1 MRGFLTEASSA
12 YDLNVM
18 RITAVVE
25 AANRQ
30 REINFHEA
38 ELKVMQESGTDD
50 ELTMLLEAAESD
62 FVENIRKAL
71 DKLRQAIVEFFSKC
85 RQKLVELMSKR
96 DDQNALDKIKK
107 RLKLLPII
115 GKKKVMIE
123 DYEEEQKIY
132 EKGMKGMNNLA
143 AKLDGGQE
151 VTPDDVSAVIND
163 FDEAWDSAIGAANAK
178 TVTVADAINEAQKLI
193 AKGSNDLKAREDD
206 ALKAIERAK
215 KEAEKVN
222 ANVANQIANG
232 ICHFTKTAQTGFHR
246 CVNGIM
252 ATIKKSIAGFKKEAP
267 ANSAPKSEPK
277 PTEAPAASSAEKD
290 AADDAPD
297 TKTES
302 TDESDA
308 EMEKLAKQANDANS
322 KDSMDE
328 DADDDIDLGFDI
340 ADDEALTAGFGGIDD
355 VDSDDD
361 TLDDLSIDDDDDE
374 DECGQECGY
383 ECRESSDDAY
393 LASLAGVALES
404 THEHEAGYSSLL
416 DDIMNL

>member
-12 YDLNVM
+12 YDINVM

-206 ALKAIERAK
+206 ALKAIDRAK

-252 ATIKKSIAGFKKEAP
+252 ATIKRSIAGFKKEAP
-267 ANSAPKSEPK
+267 ANSAPKAEPK
-277 PTEAPAASSAEKD
+277 PTEAPEASSAEKG

-302 TDESDA
+302 ADESDA

-361 TLDDLSIDDDDDE
+361 TLDDLSIDDDEDD
-374 DECGQECGY
+374 DECGQECGF
-383 ECRESSDDAY
+383 ECRESADDAY
-393 LASLAGVALES
+393 LARLAGVTMES
-404 THEHEAGYSSLL
+404 TETHDAGYDALME
-416 DDIMNL
+416 DIMNL

>member
-38 ELKVMQESGTDD
+38 ELKVMHESGTDD

-62 FVENIRKAL
+62 FIENIRKAL

-132 EKGMKGMNNLA
+132 ESSMKSMNNLA
-143 AKLDGGQE
+143 AKLEGGQE
-151 VTPDDVSAVIND
+151 VTPDDVSSIINS
-163 FDEAWDSAIGAANAK
+163 FDDMWDKAIGAANAK
-178 TVTVADAINEAQKLI
+178 TVTVADAINEAQKMI
-193 AKGSNDLKAREDD
+193 AQGSNDLKAREQD
-206 ALKAIERAK
+206 ALKAIDRAK
-215 KEAEKVN
+215 KDAEKVN

-252 ATIKKSIAGFKKEAP
+252 ATIKRSIAGFKKEAP
-267 ANSAPKSEPK
+267 ANSAPKDEPK

-374 DECGQECGY
+374 DEC
-383 ECRESSDDAY
+383 CRESADDAY
-393 LASLAGVALES
+393 LARLAGVTMES
-404 THEHEAGYSSLL
+404 TETHDAGYDALMN
-416 DDIMNL
+416 DIMNL

>member
-62 FVENIRKAL
+62 FIENIRKAL

-132 EKGMKGMNNLA
+132 ESSMKSMNNLA
-143 AKLDGGQE
+143 AKLEGGQE
-151 VTPDDVSAVIND
+151 VTPDDVSSIINS
-163 FDEAWDSAIGAANAK
+163 FDDMWDKAIGAANAK
-178 TVTVADAINEAQKLI
+178 TVTVADAINEAQKMI
-193 AKGSNDLKAREDD
+193 AQGSNDLKAREQD
-206 ALKAIERAK
+206 ALKAIDRAK
-215 KEAEKVN
+215 KDAEKVN

-252 ATIKKSIAGFKKEAP
+252 ATIKRSIAGFKKEAP
-267 ANSAPKSEPK
+267 ANSAPKDEPK

-374 DECGQECGY
+374 DEC
-383 ECRESSDDAY
+383 CRESADDAY
-393 LASLAGVALES
+393 LARLAGVTMES
-404 THEHEAGYSSLL
+404 TETHDAGYDALMN
-416 DDIMNL
+416 DIMNL

>member
-62 FVENIRKAL
+62 FIENIRKAL

-132 EKGMKGMNNLA
+132 ESSMKSMNNLA
-143 AKLDGGQE
+143 AKLEGGQE
-151 VTPDDVSAVIND
+151 VTPDDVSSIINS
-163 FDEAWDSAIGAANAK
+163 FDDMWDKAIGAANAK
-178 TVTVADAINEAQKLI
+178 TVTVADAINEAQKMI
-193 AKGSNDLKAREDD
+193 AQGSNDLKAREQD
-206 ALKAIERAK
+206 ALKAIDRAK
-215 KEAEKVN
+215 KDAEKVN

-252 ATIKKSIAGFKKEAP
+252 ATIKRSIAGFKKEAP
-267 ANSAPKSEPK
+267 ANSAPKDEPK

-361 TLDDLSIDDDDDE
+361 TLDDLSIDDDDDDE
-374 DECGQECGY
+374 DEC
-383 ECRESSDDAY
+383 CRESADDAY
-393 LASLAGVALES
+393 LARLAGVTMES
-404 THEHEAGYSSLL
+404 TETHDAGYDALM

>member
-132 EKGMKGMNNLA
+132 ESSMKSMNNLA
-143 AKLDGGQE
+143 AKLEGGQE
-151 VTPDDVSAVIND
+151 VTPDDVSSIINS
-163 FDEAWDSAIGAANAK
+163 FDDMWDKAIGAANAK
-178 TVTVADAINEAQKLI
+178 TVTVADAINEAQKMI
-193 AKGSNDLKAREDD
+193 AQGSNDLKAREQD
-206 ALKAIERAK
+206 ALKAIDRAK
-215 KEAEKVN
+215 KDAEKVN

-252 ATIKKSIAGFKKEAP
+252 ATIKRSIAGFKKEAP
-267 ANSAPKSEPK
+267 ANSAPKAEPK

-361 TLDDLSIDDDDDE
+361 TLDDLSIDDDE
-374 DECGQECGY
+374 DE
-383 ECRESSDDAY
+383 DDAY
-393 LASLAGVALES
+393 LARLAGVTMES
-404 THEHEAGYSSLL
+404 TETHDAGYDALME
-416 DDIMNL
+416 DIMNL

>member
-62 FVENIRKAL
+62 FIENIRKAL

-132 EKGMKGMNNLA
+132 ESSMKSMNNLA
-143 AKLDGGQE
+143 AKLEGGQE
-151 VTPDDVSAVIND
+151 VTPDDVSSIINS
-163 FDEAWDSAIGAANAK
+163 FDDMWDKAIGAANAK
-178 TVTVADAINEAQKLI
+178 TVTVADAINEAQKMI
-193 AKGSNDLKAREDD
+193 AQGSNDLKAREQD
-206 ALKAIERAK
+206 ALKAIDRAK
-215 KEAEKVN
+215 KDAEKVN

-252 ATIKKSIAGFKKEAP
+252 ATIKRSIAGFKKEAP
-267 ANSAPKSEPK
+267 ANSAPKDEPK

-361 TLDDLSIDDDDDE
+361 TLDDLSIDDDDDDE
-374 DECGQECGY
+374 DECR
-383 ECRESSDDAY
+383 RESADDAY
-393 LASLAGVALES
+393 LARLAGVTMES
-404 THEHEAGYSSLL
+404 TETHDAGYDALM

>member
-62 FVENIRKAL
+62 FIENIRKAL

-132 EKGMKGMNNLA
+132 ESSMKSMNNLA
-143 AKLDGGQE
+143 AKLEGGQE
-151 VTPDDVSAVIND
+151 VTPDDVSSIINS
-163 FDEAWDSAIGAANAK
+163 FDDMWDKAIGAANAK
-178 TVTVADAINEAQKLI
+178 TVTVADAINEAQKMI
-193 AKGSNDLKAREDD
+193 AQGSNDLKAREQD
-206 ALKAIERAK
+206 ALKAIDRAK
-215 KEAEKVN
+215 KDAEKVN

-252 ATIKKSIAGFKKEAP
+252 ATIKRSIAGFKKEAP
-267 ANSAPKSEPK
+267 ANSAPKDEPK

-361 TLDDLSIDDDDDE
+361 TLDDLSIDDDE
-374 DECGQECGY
+374 DEC
-383 ECRESSDDAY
+383 CRESADDAY
-393 LASLAGVALES
+393 LARLAGVTMES
-404 THEHEAGYSSLL
+404 TETHDAGYDALME
-416 DDIMNL
+416 DIMNL

>member
-1 MRGFLTEASSA
+1 MRGFLTEASNM
-12 YDLNVM
+12 YDINVM
-18 RITAVVE
+18 RINAVVE

-50 ELTMLLEAAESD
+50 ELSMLIEAAESD
-62 FVENIRKAL
+62 FIENIRRAL

-123 DYEEEQKIY
+123 DYEEEQDIY

-163 FDEAWDSAIGAANAK
+163 FDEAWDHAIGAANAK

-193 AKGSNDLKAREDD
+193 AKGSSDLKAREDD
-206 ALKAIERAK
+206 ALKAIDRAK
-215 KEAEKVN
+215 KEAENTN

-252 ATIKKSIAGFKKEAP
+252 ATIKRSIAGFKKEAP
-267 ANSAPKSEPK
+267 ANNTSKTEPK
-277 PTEAPAASSAEKD
+277 AADTSAASADTSSAK
-290 AADDAPD
+290 ADDTA
-297 TKTES
+297 TES
-302 TDESDA
+302 TDDSDM
-308 EMEKLAKQANDANS
+308 EMEKLAKQQANTNS
-322 KDSMDE
+322 KDSVDE
-328 DADDDIDLGFDI
+328 DADDDIDFGFDI
-340 ADDEALTAGFGGIDD
+340 AGNDALTDGFDIDD
-355 VDSDDD
+355 VDSEDD
-361 TLDDLSIDDDDDE
+361 TLDDLSIDDDDEDDDDE
-374 DECGQECGY
+374 DEC
-383 ECRESSDDAY
+383 CRESADDAY

-404 THEHEAGYSSLL
+404 THGHEAGYSSLL

>member
-1 MRGFLTEASSA
+1 MRGFLTEASSM

-18 RITAVVE
+18 RINAVVE

-50 ELTMLLEAAESD
+50 ELAMLIEAAESD

-123 DYEEEQKIY
+123 DYEEEQDIY

-163 FDEAWDSAIGAANAK
+163 FDEAWDHAIGAANAK

-206 ALKAIERAK
+206 ALKAIDRAK
-215 KEAEKVN
+215 KEAENSN

-252 ATIKKSIAGFKKEAP
+252 ATIKRSIAGFKKEAP
-267 ANSAPKSEPK
+267 ANNDSKAGGKSVD
-277 PTEAPAASSAEKD
+277 ASAASADTSSAK
-290 AADDAPD
+290 ADDTA
-297 TKTES
+297 TES
-302 TDESDA
+302 TDDSDM
-308 EMEKLAKQANDANS
+308 EMEKLAKQQASTNS
-322 KDSMDE
+322 KDSVDE
-328 DADDDIDLGFDI
+328 DADDDIDFGFDI
-340 ADDEALTAGFGGIDD
+340 AGDDALTDGLGIDD
-355 VDSDDD
+355 VDSEDD
-361 TLDDLSIDDDDDE
+361 TLDDLSIDVDDDDDE
-374 DECGQECGY
+374 DDEDEC
-383 ECRESSDDAY
+383 CRESADDAY

-416 DDIMNL
+416 DGIMNL

>member
-383 ECRESSDDAY
+383 ECRESADDAY

>member
-1 MRGFLTEASSA
+1 MRGFLTEASST

-18 RITAVVE
+18 RINAVVE

-50 ELTMLLEAAESD
+50 ELAMLIEAAESD

-85 RQKLVELMSKR
+85 RQKLVDLMSKR
-96 DDQNALDKIKK
+96 DDANKLDKIKK

-123 DYEEEQKIY
+123 DYEEEQDIY

-163 FDEAWDSAIGAANAK
+163 FDEAWDHAIGAANAK

-193 AKGSNDLKAREDD
+193 ATGSSDLKAREDD
-206 ALKAIERAK
+206 ALKAIDRAK
-215 KEAEKVN
+215 KEAENTN

-252 ATIKKSIAGFKKEAP
+252 ATIKRSIAGFKKEAP
-267 ANSAPKSEPK
+267 ATDASKAEGKSVDVS
-277 PTEAPAASSAEKD
+277 AASADTSSAK
-290 AADDAPD
+290 AND
-297 TKTES
+297 TATES
-302 TDESDA
+302 TDYSDM
-308 EMEKLAKQANDANS
+308 EMEKLANQEACTNS
-322 KDSMDE
+322 KNSVDE
-328 DADDDIDLGFDI
+328 ETDDEIDFGFDV
-340 ADDEALTAGFGGIDD
+340 AGDDALTDGFGIDD

-361 TLDDLSIDDDDDE
+361 TLDDLSIDVDDDEYDDDDE
-374 DECGQECGY
+374 DESC
-383 ECRESSDDAY
+383 CRESSDDVY
-393 LASLAGVALES
+393 LASLAGVTMES
-404 THEHEAGYSSLL
+404 TYEHEAGYSSLL